1 MCICVCLRILASSRI
16 PRYDLGR
23 QTLISEV
30 VLSQTGPPPLVM
42 ALHMFEDEVC
52 PLPEVEDEC
61 LTHEVMLHIA
71 YEVVS

>member
-1 MCICVCLRILASSRI
+1 
-16 PRYDLGR
+16 
-23 QTLISEV
+23 
-30 VLSQTGPPPLVM
+30 
-42 ALHMFEDEVC
+42 MFEDEVC